1 MEQTVKKSRY
11 ALWITA
17 LLAVFV
23 VVSLVGTKVFYGF
36 VVPQIEVVKQFSLP
50 IILGFAFLAGLA
62 SFFSPCGFAA
72 FPAYIA
78 YFLSSHRHSAENP
91 EADPLARYGAGASPY
106 PHALKIGIAAS
117 LGIFSF
123 YLVFGAL
130 MASLGLALAA
140 FATWLKLA
148 IVPLFFI
155 LGLWLLLDKS
165 FGTKPL
171 DGLAGFVSERA
182 RGGKHFV
189 NMYLFGVVYG
199 VVASTCFLPV
209 IIALALVPIL
219 AGGLVEGVAAFLLF
233 ALGASL
239 MLILF
244 TLFIARGKN
253 LILQNIGL
261 YGARLKKAAGIVI
274 ILTGVYI
281 LGFYVLFGM

>member
-1 MEQTVKKSRY
+1 MTKNNNLQYITWGIA
-11 ALWITA
+11 ALAIF
-17 LLAVFV
+17 LLLV
-23 VVSLVGTKVFYGF
+23 VVGTKVFYGF
-36 VVPQIEVVKQFSLP
+36 VVPQIEVVKQLSLP

-78 YFLSSHRHSAENP
+78 YFLSSHGHSSENT
-91 EADPLARYGAGASPY
+91 SPY

-130 MASLGLALAA
+130 MASVGFAIAA

-171 DGLAGFVSERA
+171 DRLASFVGERA

-199 VVASTCFLPV
+199 VVASACFLPV

-219 AGGLVEGVAAFLLF
+219 AGGLIEGVAAFLFF

-244 TLFIARGKN
+244 TLLIARGRK

-261 YGARLKKAAGIVI
+261 YGARLKKAAGIII

-281 LGFYVLFGM
+281 LGFYILFGM